1 VQRTYGVLGVVPR
14 PAGAPRRLRGR
25 CRRPAGSCG
34 GAARV
39 PGHRSVASVF
49 LRLARGVS
57 SGRRILMGLLKSLV
71 LLPLAPVR
79 GVVWVAERVA
89 EQAERELHD
98 PVAIRRE
105 LEDLAFALET
115 GEIDEAEYD
124 RAESALLDRLDAGR
138 GMTTGR

>member
-1 VQRTYGVLGVVPR
+1 M
-14 PAGAPRRLRGR
+14 
-25 CRRPAGSCG
+25 
-34 GAARV
+34 
-39 PGHRSVASVF
+39 
-49 LRLARGVS
+49 
-57 SGRRILMGLLKSLV
+57 MGLLRSLV

-89 EQAERELHD
+89 EQADRELYD
-98 PVAIRRE
+98 PVAIRRQ

-124 RAESALLDRLDAGR
+124 RAESVLLDRLAAGR